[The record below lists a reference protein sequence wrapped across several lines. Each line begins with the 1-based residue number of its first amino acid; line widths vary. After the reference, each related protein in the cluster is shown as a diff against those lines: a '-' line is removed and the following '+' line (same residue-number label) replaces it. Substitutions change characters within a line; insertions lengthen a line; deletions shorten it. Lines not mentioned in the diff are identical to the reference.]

1 MTKPNKSVASEG
13 KHLFSGLL
21 DILSFRSKRMSI
33 SLIVFGMTCY
43 LVRSGHLSDVAYSAV
58 VPLLALHFW
67 ISHKEG
73 QTANNNQAL
82 PTVSEAVSEVVSTV
96 RGQI

>member
-1 MTKPNKSVASEG
+1 MKTNKSVASEG

-33 SLIVFGMTCY
+33 SLLVFAATVW
-43 LVRSGHLSDVAYSAV
+43 LVHGGHLSDVAYSAV

-73 QTANNNQAL
+73 QTANNQPL

-96 RGQI
+96 RGQL